1 MDVVN
6 ALQWR
11 YACKK
16 MSGASVA
23 PEKVE
28 KVLEAIRLAPTSMGF
43 QPLTVLVI
51 TDSELKKKI
60 LPVANNQSQVV
71 DCSHLLVF
79 CTWNQFTPDQVAS
92 YMQLIMDTRGVT
104 AESISGFKRGLE
116 NMLANRSLEENK
128 EWAAKQAYLAF
139 GVGITAAAIEG
150 VDATPMEGFNPNALD
165 ELLELEKQGLCSV
178 LMLPLGQRDEV
189 NDWLLKLP
197 KVRQSADKFF
207 IHYK

>member
-16 MSGASVA
+16 MSGAPVA
-23 PEKVE
+23 EEKIE
-28 KVLEAIRLAPTSMGF
+28 KILEAIRLAPTSMGF

-51 TDSELKKKI
+51 KDVGLRKKI
-60 LPVANNQSQVV
+60 LPIANNQAQVV

-79 CTWNQFTPDQVAS
+79 CTWDQFTPAQVEA
-92 YMQLIMDTRGVT
+92 YMQLIMDTRGVS

-116 NMLANRSLEENK
+116 SLLGNRSIEENR
-128 EWAAKQAYLAF
+128 EWAARQAYLAF
-139 GVGITAAAIEG
+139 GVGLTAAATEG
-150 VDATPMEGFNPNALD
+150 VDATPMERFKP
-165 ELLELEKQGLCSV
+165 LELDAMLELDKKGLRSV
-178 LMLPLGQRDEV
+178 VMLPLGQRDEA

-197 KVRQSADKFF
+197 KVRRSADQFF
-207 IHYK
+207 IHYE

>member
-16 MSGASVA
+16 MSGAPV
-23 PEKVE
+23 PEEKIK

-43 QPLTVLVI
+43 QPLTILVI
-51 TDSELKKKI
+51 KNLELRKKI
-60 LPVANNQSQVV
+60 LPIANNQTQVV

-79 CTWNQFTPDQVAS
+79 CAWDQFSAEQVEN
-92 YMQLIMDTRGVT
+92 YMQLIMQTRGVT
-104 AESISGFKRGLE
+104 ADSINGFKLALG
-116 NMLANRSLEENK
+116 NMLKSRSPEANR

-139 GVGITAAAIEG
+139 GVGITAAAMEG
-150 VDATPMEGFNPNALD
+150 VDATPMEGFNPIALD
-165 ELLELEKQGLCSV
+165 ELLSLESQGLHSV
-178 LMLPLGQRDEV
+178 LMLPLGQRDEA

-197 KVRQSADKFF
+197 KVRRNADQFF
-207 IHYK
+207 IHYE